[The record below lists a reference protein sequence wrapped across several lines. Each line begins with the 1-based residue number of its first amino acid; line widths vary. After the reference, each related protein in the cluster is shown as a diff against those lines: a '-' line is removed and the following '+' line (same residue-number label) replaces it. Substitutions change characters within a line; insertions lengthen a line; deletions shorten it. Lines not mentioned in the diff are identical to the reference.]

1 MPVMKNETISFLD
14 RYNKSRNGEYHREV
28 SMKYGFWLLLLLGN
42 LWQAAVTKNGWIR
55 GVSLISSAIFAIF
68 FGMGYKRNK
77 WGK

>member
-1 MPVMKNETISFLD
+1 
-14 RYNKSRNGEYHREV
+14 
-28 SMKYGFWLLLLLGN
+28 MKYGFWLLLLLGN

-55 GVSLISSAIFAIF
+55 GVSLVSSALFAVL